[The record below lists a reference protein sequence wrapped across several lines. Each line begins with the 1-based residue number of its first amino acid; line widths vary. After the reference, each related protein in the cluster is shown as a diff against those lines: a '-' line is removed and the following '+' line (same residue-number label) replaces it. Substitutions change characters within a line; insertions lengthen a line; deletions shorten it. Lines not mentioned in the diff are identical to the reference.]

1 MLQLVFHISNR
12 EGRGQKES
20 TEMTQGHNEDN
31 STVTDVLRKI
41 LSSRSKIDLWP
52 AAARSFFFLFSI
64 LLYVSVLS
72 FFEDSPLFCVYWG
85 LI

>member
-41 LSSRSKIDLWP
+41 LSSRSKIALHP
-52 AAARSFFFLFSI
+52 AVFTTWRNAPTHHMETLATSM
-64 LLYVSVLS
+64 
-72 FFEDSPLFCVYWG
+72 PQ
-85 LI
+85 

>member
-20 TEMTQGHNEDN
+20 TEMMQGHNEDN

-41 LSSRSKIDLWP
+41 LSSRSKIDL
-52 AAARSFFFLFSI
+52 
-64 LLYVSVLS
+64 
-72 FFEDSPLFCVYWG
+72 
-85 LI
+85 